1 MKSSVVRSNP
11 YWAKSLPQAA
21 AGSAVDLQCTQQ
33 LHALGNRV
41 SLYAVFK
48 LLESLPVISA
58 ERYQQLIYLEQL
70 YMRSQPERLPHPQ
83 FVLRRYRLVLQLA
96 TRHPDYPLFCR
107 WRELISWLNNPLRL
121 QVGCWRE
128 FLKNVRPS
136 TPEMLMNCVF
146 YYIGSKLN

>member
-1 MKSSVVRSNP
+1 MKSAVVRSNP
-11 YWAKSLPQAA
+11 YWAKSLPLVP
-21 AGSAVDLQCTQQ
+21 AGSAVELQCTQQ
-33 LHALGNRV
+33 LYALGNRV

-121 QVGCWRE
+121 QLGCWRE
-128 FLKNVRPS
+128 FFA
-136 TPEMLMNCVF
+136 E
-146 YYIGSKLN
+146 SKLENPDEVLYCVVNYLTN